1 MRWYKK
7 LLIIVAVIAGLT
19 LFVFFGLRITT
30 VKVEGTKIYSE
41 QEIKQS
47 VFARRFSD
55 NALIFSI
62 YRRMYGINK
71 LPFVEDIEVSY
82 EGMHTVKL
90 HVYDKTISGCIRYMG
105 QYVYFDKDGMVLK
118 STSKSVSDI
127 PLFETKTMTTFTM
140 YEKVQMENEELL
152 SQILNLA
159 NLFSHYQIKWD
170 KVEMNE
176 KDEAVLYSGQVKVL
190 LGKKDNYDEQVS
202 ALASILET
210 AKKQGGSGE
219 IDMRNY
225 KVKDDII
232 FKKSEVSSK

>member
-1 MRWYKK
+1 MDKENKK
-7 LLIIVAVIAGLT
+7 KTKWIVIFCVIAV
-19 LFVFFGLRITT
+19 FVFCLLFFR
-30 VKVEGTKIYSE
+30 VQKVSVEGNTYYS
-41 QEIKQS
+41 QS
-47 VFARRFSD
+47 VMSEMFQK
-55 NALIFSI
+55 NIFEKNLLSFWI
-62 YRRMYGINK
+62 MDK
-71 LPFVEDIEVSY
+71 LSLTPKLEFVREYEVSY
-82 EGMHTVKL
+82 PSPNEVHVKL
-90 HVYDKTISGCIRYMG
+90 YEKKIVAGISYNN
-105 QYVYFDKDGMVLK
+105 QYIYFDKD
-118 STSKSVSDI
+118 
-127 PLFETKTMTTFTM
+127 
-140 YEKVQMENEELL
+140 QMENEELL

-176 KDEAVLYSGQVKVL
+176 KDEAVLYSGKVKVL

-232 FKKSEVSSK
+232 FKKSEVY